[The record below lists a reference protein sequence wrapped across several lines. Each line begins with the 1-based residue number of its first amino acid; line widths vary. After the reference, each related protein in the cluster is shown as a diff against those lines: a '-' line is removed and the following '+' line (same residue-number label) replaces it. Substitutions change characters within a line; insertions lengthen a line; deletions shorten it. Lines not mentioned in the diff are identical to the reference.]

1 MKHKKRSPRASMA
14 RLCILLG
21 LILTGM
27 VSFTGWYLNRSVP
40 ASAERME
47 DATMSALETEILPSR
62 ETLQDIQN
70 DPENQPVQD
79 VLAPEETIG
88 GSGSR
93 IVNILLVGQDRLEGQ
108 GRTRSDSMILCTFN
122 KRTREIILTSFLR
135 DLYVEI
141 PCYGSNRINAA
152 YAYGGMELLEET
164 LEHNFG
170 IAVDGTVE
178 VDFSG
183 FSQIIDRLGG
193 VDMELREDEAALITT
208 ETGYDTQAGM
218 QHLCGDQAL
227 NYARIRK
234 LDADGDFSRTSR
246 QRALMNAM
254 LDAYRD
260 AKLTT
265 VLLLMNDVLPMIST
279 DMGAGEIM
287 GYALELFPMLSGSSV
302 RQQHIPA
309 DGQFQNQNIDGMAV
323 LVPDLEESRELLAQ
337 TLLGS

>member
-1 MKHKKRSPRASMA
+1 MKRKKRSARATMVRQCVA
-14 RLCILLG
+14 LG
-21 LILTGM
+21 LILTAM
-27 VSFTGWYLNRSVP
+27 VSYTVWYWKQP
-40 ASAERME
+40 APNDVSGTESTDAVLQETDSGVSEE
-47 DATMSALETEILPSR
+47 DVR
-62 ETLQDIQN
+62 EA
-70 DPENQPVQD
+70 
-79 VLAPEETIG
+79 LAPGEAIG

-93 IVNILLVGQDRLEGQ
+93 LVNILLVGQDRLEDQ

-135 DLYVEI
+135 DMYVEI
-141 PCYGSNRINAA
+141 PGHGSNRINAA
-152 YAYGGMELLEET
+152 YAYGGAELLEQT
-164 LEHNFG
+164 LEENFA
-170 IAVDGTVE
+170 ITVDGTVE

-193 VDMELREDEAALITT
+193 VDMELREDEAALITK

-265 VLLLMNDVLPMIST
+265 VLLLLNDVLPMITT

-287 GYALELFPMLSGSSV
+287 GYALELFPMLSGSSI

-309 DGQFQNQNIDGMAV
+309 SGSFRNENIDGMAV
-323 LVPDLEESRELLAQ
+323 LVPDLEENRELLAQ
-337 TLLGS
+337 TLIGS

>member
-1 MKHKKRSPRASMA
+1 MKHAKHSPRSSMI

-21 LILTGM
+21 ILLAVMTA
-27 VSFTGWYLNRSVP
+27 FTAWYLSQSVEKP
-40 ASAERME
+40 AIQAEAGE
-47 DATMSALETEILPSR
+47 TVQESPSELQETPAQALP
-62 ETLQDIQN
+62 
-70 DPENQPVQD
+70 QPQSEAQE
-79 VLAPEETIG
+79 VLAPDTPIG

-93 IVNILLVGQDRLEGQ
+93 IVNILLVGQDRLEGE

-122 KRTREIILTSFLR
+122 KRTRELILTSFLR
-135 DLYVEI
+135 DMYVEI
-141 PCYGSNRINAA
+141 PGHGSNRINAA
-152 YAYGGMELLEET
+152 YAYGGMELLEQT

-193 VDMELREDEAALITT
+193 VDLELREDEAALITR
-208 ETGYDTQAGM
+208 ETGYDTEAGV

-246 QRALMNAM
+246 QRKLMNAVM
-254 LDAYRD
+254 DSYRD
-260 AKLTT
+260 AKLSTI
-265 VLLLMNDVLPMIST
+265 LLLMNDVIPMVTT
-279 DMGAGEIM
+279 DLGAGEIM
-287 GYALELFPMLSGSSV
+287 GYALELFPMLSGATI

-309 DGQFQNQNIDGMAV
+309 AGHFRNQNIDGMAV
-323 LVPDLEESRELLAQ
+323 LVPDMEGNRALLLE